1 MAPSLFGTT
10 DPTPATIAAATATEL
25 GDELTLILRDTK
37 QIRERLEGTMGNM
50 VKDMFSRFEALCP
63 HKQFD
68 EDMASISETTKNI
81 AARLDGLVPGTDMEP
96 STGTLRR
103 SRGASTAS
111 PGHRTSRRF
120 WRSSTSRAHSR
131 GSKSTSWSSRLRWR
145 LPDGPRPWPPRP
157 PSPPM

>member
-37 QIRERLEGTMGNM
+37 QIRERLEGTMDNM

-68 EDMASISETTKNI
+68 EDMASISKTTKNI
-81 AARLDGLVPGTDMEP
+81 AARLDGLVPGTDLE
-96 STGTLRR
+96 
-103 SRGASTAS
+103 AI
-111 PGHRTSRRF
+111 
-120 WRSSTSRAHSR
+120 
-131 GSKSTSWSSRLRWR
+131 
-145 LPDGPRPWPPRP
+145 
-157 PSPPM
+157 

>member
-37 QIRERLEGTMGNM
+37 QIRERLEGTMDNM

-81 AARLDGLVPGTDMEP
+81 AARLDGLARTQDPERILEKLDKPGPLKRLEEYIL
-96 STGTLRR
+96 GLKAAVEA
-103 SRGASTAS
+103 SRWPEAMAAASAIS
-111 PGHRTSRRF
+111 AYVICSALSKRT
-120 WRSSTSRAHSR
+120 
-131 GSKSTSWSSRLRWR
+131 
-145 LPDGPRPWPPRP
+145 
-157 PSPPM
+157 